1 MVTVASLEIFGRESE
16 LDADEAA
23 PAAGHGHLGDHR
35 AADRGAEAEAG
46 KLIRGRLALGAV
58 AENLEHLAVR
68 LQVTAE
74 ELVVDSSRRL
84 VIHAPLQNE
93 EVVPVA
99 DLVVVE
105 VV

>member
-1 MVTVASLEIFGRESE
+1 MVTVPSLVYLGRESE

-23 PAAGHGHLGDHR
+23 PAAGRGHLGDHR

-46 KLIRGRLALGAV
+46 KLIRGRLTPGAV

-68 LQVTAE
+68 LQVAAE
-74 ELVVDSSRRL
+74 ELVVDPPRRL
-84 VIHAPLQNE
+84 VVHAPLQDE

-99 DLVVVE
+99 
-105 VV
+105 